1 MLFVCIS
8 GVFAQTPNYP
18 VKPIK
23 IISPYV
29 PGGGNDTLA
38 RILSDRLAERF
49 GIRVLVENRPGAN
62 TIVGTE
68 YVVNQ
73 PADGYTLILL
83 PNSFATNAG
92 FYPKLPYDPL
102 ADFSPIAQI
111 AQSPQLLVAHPS
123 FPAKSAADL
132 VRLAKGNREPIIFGS
147 SGNGS
152 MGHLAG
158 MLFSDMTGS
167 RLAHVG
173 YKGASQAMTEVS
185 GGHIP
190 LVMTSILAA
199 LPHTKSGRL
208 RIIGLTSA
216 KRSDALPDIPTISE
230 AGVRGYEAV
239 LWYGMLA
246 RANTPETIVKRI
258 NSELGVVLKNNQV
271 TQLLTAQA
279 VEPHHSSSEQFSA
292 LIKGE
297 LQKWSKL
304 IRKSGVQ
311 LE

>member
-8 GVFAQTPNYP
+8 GVFAQTQNYP

-132 VRLAKGNREPIIFGS
+132 VRLAKGTREPIIFGS

-208 RIIGLTSA
+208 RILGLTSA

-246 RANTPETIVKRI
+246 RANTPEPIVKRI

-271 TQLLTAQA
+271 TQLLSAHA
-279 VEPHHSSSEQFSA
+279 VEPHHSSPEQFSA